1 MVRTIFHLASEP
13 DKIGWENGFLTL
25 CRDICGT
32 SQDEQLPEEETPYP
46 HRARCPVCG
55 NLVSPHRVEGHTEWE
70 DCENCRLRVVTR
82 EDQLLALMRTTRENV
97 RYLFG
102 VEIEGVLIAKR
113 EFLSRF
119 SGKKKR
125 QRADETFHIDSLK
138 PNGREKEWKHVAIL
152 MGSLPD
158 AVIVAE
164 VVRYLCS
171 MFLKQGT
178 QRLEYPEG
186 LAEWFKVHYIFL
198 IDRKDYA
205 RRVDNSLKLD
215 SKAKEGYQFWTQ
227 KLDSPL
233 NTRIISMS
241 HALSLAQEWSRQE
254 KFAVS
259 QEDAL
264 SEVSKRDGVAPG
276 TDDQESK

>member
-1 MVRTIFHLASEP
+1 MVTTILHLAGKP

-32 SQDEQLPEEETPYP
+32 SQDEQLSEEETSYP

-55 NLVSPHRVEGHTEWE
+55 NLVSPHRVEGYTEWK

-82 EDQLLALMRTTRENV
+82 EDQLLSLMHMTRENV

-102 VEIEGVLIAKR
+102 VEIEGALIAKK
-113 EFLSRF
+113 EFISRF
-119 SGKKKR
+119 SGNRKR
-125 QRADETFHIDSLK
+125 QTADEAFYIDSME
-138 PNGREKEWKHVAIL
+138 PNGRKKEWKHVAIL
-152 MGSLPD
+152 IGSLPD
-158 AVIVAE
+158 AIIVAE

-215 SKAKEGYQFWTQ
+215 SKTKEGYQFWIH

-233 NTRIISMS
+233 STRIICMS
-241 HALSLAQEWSRQE
+241 HVLNLVQEWSKQE
-254 KFAVS
+254 KCAVS
-259 QEDAL
+259 QEDVL
-264 SEVSKRDGVAPG
+264 SEVSKRDGAAPE